1 MSTIKDRAKM
11 FSKDPSNHKD
21 LKKDLIPKEEKK
33 ENKEK
38 YEKKEKKE
46 EEVND
51 EIGLLAK
58 FSWSNFNWSKKK
70 ILIVAGIALSII
82 VVITIIIIIASSS
95 KSSSSSSNPSDQNNP
110 NDPSKQDD
118 QKSDSKD
125 KQDSKEIDI
134 DSYIKPD
141 CTGVCSK
148 PYDILVYND
157 NVLKAKLKECGYT
170 EGSQL
175 FNYALSAIK
184 RHNVVRACHNA
195 NPLMFNCEIMKI
207 AQDYSQYLAT
217 QVGTLQHSGTEFHG
231 EWMGENLAYV
241 GGSNI
246 NISGERPTN
255 MWYNEVSNYNF
266 NNPGFSSGTGHF
278 TQVVWKNSKEFGIGL
293 YCQNNKCFMT
303 GNYYPG
309 GNFGY
314 NNDYARNVQNLQ

>member
-1 MSTIKDRAKM
+1 M
-11 FSKDPSNHKD
+11 FYNNPGKEKD
-21 LKKDLIPKEEKK
+21 LKKALIQKEEK
-33 ENKEK
+33 NEK
-38 YEKKEKKE
+38 IEKKEKK

-58 FSWSNFNWSKKK
+58 PSWSKKK
-70 ILIVAGIALSII
+70 IFI
-82 VVITIIIIIASSS
+82 VVGIVSFIIIAIAITIIIIVITNKSSS
-95 KSSSSSSNPSDQNNP
+95 PSSSSNPSDQNNP

-125 KQDSKEIDI
+125 KQDSKETET

-293 YCQNNKCFMT
+293 YCQNNQCFMT